1 MEEVYEE
8 LGWISSI
15 LDILDNLSKQ
25 KIEFIERW
33 ATKDEV
39 PFQVA
44 DAFDQRPPIIIF
56 LPKEK
61 AFEAQD
67 KKIKYYEDELEKHK
81 VAAVKA
87 MQRLIE
93 EWT

>member
-1 MEEVYEE
+1 MKEVYDE

-39 PFQVA
+39 LFQVA
-44 DAFDQRPPIIIF
+44 DAFDQRPPITIF
-56 LPKEK
+56 LPKES
-61 AFEAQD
+61 ALNVPFS
-67 KKIKYYEDELEKHK
+67 
-81 VAAVKA
+81 
-87 MQRLIE
+87 
-93 EWT
+93 